1 MAVESINRTGRVSS
15 INYAAGTY
23 TVVYQDRGHSVTK
36 EINAMSH
43 GEYMM
48 PQVGDIVSVCHNSN
62 GTIAGTTIGN
72 VWNKTN
78 KPKEGYQGLYRK
90 EYSNSYGSA
99 YSKYDANTGVY
110 QQFTP
115 RRTGR
120 TTNGEIFDEAQT
132 SISLIA
138 EQQLQLKSNSASAS
152 IMAAMGVGISAGTNA
167 SIEAGEAATMEA
179 GKNVSIVAGTFFDF
193 VAGTE
198 QGVSSIKAN
207 AKVDKV
213 EIKGEIKETV
223 KSDIKALQSMEYKY
237 TTSSG
242 DVVFNIN
249 GCKITIKKTGE
260 ITIKSPVKVNIDAPA
275 WTHP

>member
-99 YSKYDANTGVY
+99 YSRYDANTGVY

-120 TTNGEIFDEAQT
+120 TTNWGR
-132 SISLIA
+132 
-138 EQQLQLKSNSASAS
+138 
-152 IMAAMGVGISAGTNA
+152 
-167 SIEAGEAATMEA
+167 
-179 GKNVSIVAGTFFDF
+179 
-193 VAGTE
+193 
-198 QGVSSIKAN
+198 SSTK
-207 AKVDKV
+207 
-213 EIKGEIKETV
+213 
-223 KSDIKALQSMEYKY
+223 LR
-237 TTSSG
+237 
-242 DVVFNIN
+242 
-249 GCKITIKKTGE
+249 
-260 ITIKSPVKVNIDAPA
+260 PP
-275 WTHP
+275 